1 MVKAFKAAHEAA
13 LALYRAPQ
21 ETYTYPRG
29 SRCIFGP
36 LALERIITCLC
47 RCS

>member
-29 SRCIFGP
+29 SRCIFAP